1 MSRFVLTCASWLA
14 WSIFL
19 TVSATNILVGG
30 LVQLAVA
37 PFDRERHTSL
47 VLNRWLWGKALFA
60 LEPSFPILR
69 RGLERV
75 GGGPYV
81 VVCNHSSVLDIPACM
96 GLPVPLR
103 VVGRVGLFRVP
114 FMGWYMRFCRQIP
127 LDAGDP
133 ASVEAFVAATRQT
146 LAAGI
151 SVLVFPEG
159 TRSQDA
165 TLGPFNR
172 GAFRLA
178 KDTNTPVLPVVVYG
192 THRVMCKGAL
202 PLQNL
207 FTRIRVQV
215 LDPIDPAASS
225 TARKL
230 SNRAHEAISAGLEQL
245 RAEGV
250 R

>member
-1 MSRFVLTCASWLA
+1 MSRFFLTCASWLA

-19 TVSATNILVGG
+19 AVSAANIVVGG
-30 LVQLAVA
+30 LVQIAAA
-37 PFDRERHTSL
+37 PFDPDRRASL
-47 VLNRWLWGKALFA
+47 VLNRWLWGRALFA
-60 LEPSFPILR
+60 LEPSFPLLR

-75 GGGPYV
+75 GPGPYV

-96 GLPVPLR
+96 GLPLPLR
-103 VVGRVGLFRVP
+103 VVGRTGLFKVP

-127 LDAGDP
+127 LDASDP
-133 ASVEAFVAATRQT
+133 ASVEAFLQDTRQT

-159 TRSQDA
+159 TRSLDA

-202 PLQNL
+202 PLQHL

-215 LDPIDPAASS
+215 LDPIDPAESS

-230 SNRAHEAISAGLEQL
+230 SNRAHEAIAAGLDQL
-245 RAEGV
+245 RAEV
-250 R
+250 A

>member
-1 MSRFVLTCASWLA
+1 MSRLVLPLASWLA

-19 TVSATNILVGG
+19 AVSATNVVVGG
-30 LVQLAVA
+30 LVQLFAL
-37 PFDRERHTSL
+37 PFDRDRRASL
-47 VLNRWLWGKALFA
+47 VLNRLLWGRALFA

-69 RGLERV
+69 RGLEKV
-75 GGGPYV
+75 GPGPYV
-81 VVCNHSSVLDIPACM
+81 VVCNHASVLDIPACM
-96 GLPVPLR
+96 GLPIPMR
-103 VVGRVGLFRVP
+103 VVGRTGLFKVP
-114 FMGWYMRFCRQIP
+114 FMGWYMSFCRQIP
-127 LDAGDP
+127 LDATSP
-133 ASVEAFVAATRQT
+133 ESIEEFARRTRET

-159 TRSQDA
+159 TRSPDA

-178 KDTNTPVLPVVVYG
+178 KDVGVPVLPVVVYG

-215 LDPIDPAASS
+215 LDPIDPAGSS

-230 SNRAHEAISAGLEQL
+230 SNRAHEAIGAGLAAL
-245 RAEGV
+245 RAEAT
-250 R
+250 